1 MKGKVKGGKGPS
13 NRVMQAA
20 GTSKTKDK
28 GTLAPRK
35 AGATKGPSKFVAKQ
49 INR

>member
-1 MKGKVKGGKGPS
+1 MKGKTQGGKGPI
-13 NRVMQAA
+13 NRAGSAA
-20 GTSKTKDK
+20 GVAKTKQK